1 MAEFMFVN
9 LNNPTQNKR
18 REVRKLVRSHV
29 SHVQHSLKRTE
40 LGQVQK
46 PSKSRYVDRS
56 INGWAVFDDGKA
68 GQQSQMKISAAFGLA
83 PRPLV
88 QHESTLPDS
97 GPTRSPR
104 QLYYQELPATD
115 KSRHRTK
122 QGQRQPE
129 ASPASPI
136 PILGTEVNVK
146 EESPQVVVSTLS
158 TVKCETAATS
168 PEGVFVKQ
176 ELDHETDGILDIVSE
191 HSSRSQSLS
200 SSSAFQRG
208 WEGDKPAS
216 DSFTTLYSSLG
227 DPTDELRNLI
237 ELAGIGLSSALVL
250 TPSLFSLAVQ
260 QRKLTLLGFPNQN
273 FRLNGPR
280 L

>member
-56 INGWAVFDDGKA
+56 VNGWAVFDDGKA

-97 GPTRSPR
+97 DLTRSPR

-115 KSRHRTK
+115 KSRRRTK
-122 QGQRQPE
+122 QGQRQPK
-129 ASPASPI
+129 ASPTSPT

-146 EESPQVVVSTLS
+146 ESPQVVGSTLS

-176 ELDHETDGILDIVSE
+176 ELDHEKDGILDIVSE

-208 WEGDKPAS
+208 WEGDKPAG

-227 DPTDELRNLI
+227 DPTDELRNRI

-250 TPSLFSLAVQ
+250 MLSLFSLAVQ
-260 QRKLTLLGFPNQN
+260 QRKLTLLGFPNQS
-273 FRLNGPR
+273 FRLHGPR